1 MTSVTMGAYERLR
14 PSVELADPVP
24 RLDSRKACAALEL
37 PILTDAGP
45 ENPGGET
52 VPQTLALPISL
63 HHRRVRGQGWHGAK
77 LTDGRAD
84 RVVKRRADPADA
96 L

>member
-24 RLDSRKACAALEL
+24 RLEGRKACAALEL
-37 PILTDAGP
+37 PILTDADP
-45 ENPGGET
+45 EKPGGAT
-52 VPQTLALPISL
+52 DPQTLALPISL
-63 HHRRVRGQGWHGAK
+63 HHRRVRGQGWHGAEP
-77 LTDGRAD
+77 TMGAD

-96 L
+96 P